1 MAAGRRGCHA
11 RGMASRIYTTTGDD
25 GTTGLFHGG
34 RVSKADAVVDAY
46 GAVDELTAALGVARA
61 GCDDADL
68 ATTILDLQRELFV
81 VGADLA
87 THPERRDRLEAGT
100 SRVDAGMV
108 TRLERLIDAELEVRP
123 LRPVFLVPG
132 STPTEA
138 ALDLARTVAR
148 RAERLVVG
156 AAERG
161 AFVSDDVRRYLNR
174 LSDLLFVLARRAA
187 GGADEPASRH

>member
-1 MAAGRRGCHA
+1 
-11 RGMASRIYTTTGDD
+11 MASKIYTTTGDD

-34 RVSKADAVVDAY
+34 RVSKAAAIVDAY

-68 ATTILDLQRELFV
+68 ARTILDLQRELFV

-87 THPERRDRLEAGT
+87 THPERRDALQDGT
-100 SRVDAGMV
+100 SRVTAAMV
-108 TRLERLIDAELEVRP
+108 VALEQAIDAELEVRP

-132 STPTEA
+132 STPMEA
-138 ALDLARTVAR
+138 ALDVARTVAR
-148 RAERLVVG
+148 RAERLAV
-156 AAERG
+156 AAADGG
-161 AFVSDDVRRYLNR
+161 AFVSDDARRYLNR

-187 GGADEPASRH
+187 GDAEEPASRA